1 MPEERARDELLR
13 LIDRKAFEPVLKAS
27 PEKYRSE
34 NDRRKLE
41 DVQKTTRST
50 QERYHQ
56 AKNAKEVRDRFRGD
70 LSSSAAKKVHGELR
84 SLGLPTLPE
93 IKEEFE
99 ALADKLAVGS

>member
-1 MPEERARDELLR
+1 MPEDGAREELLK

-27 PEKYRSE
+27 PDKYRSD

-50 QERYHQ
+50 QERYHE
-56 AKNAKEVRDRFRGD
+56 AKTAKEVRERFRGD

-93 IKEEFE
+93 TKEEFE
-99 ALADKLAVGS
+99 ALADKHGVGR